1 MNDPELQDFVG
12 AHKPHDESEV
22 LNTPAFKR
30 ANTFFDFVELAT
42 FTILTILLISCFF
55 FRNTV
60 VDGHSMDNTL
70 HTGEHLI
77 ISDFMY
83 TPKNGDIVVFEV
95 PSDGN
100 KSYIK
105 RVIAT
110 AGQTVDIRAGVVY
123 IDGVALDESAY
134 EYYDSRNLPKEKI
147 NYHEFA
153 ETPIPEGYIF
163 VLGDHRND
171 SRDSRTLGLIDVRTV
186 LGRVILRVTPL
197 DSFGKVTDGNL
208 RN

>member
-1 MNDPELQDFVG
+1 MNDPELQEFVG

-22 LNTPAFKR
+22 LETPAFKR
-30 ANTFFDFVELAT
+30 ANAFFDFVELAT
-42 FTILTILLISCFF
+42 FTILAILLISCFF
-55 FRNTV
+55 FRHTV
-60 VDGHSMDNTL
+60 VNGHSMDNTL
-70 HTGEHLI
+70 HNGEHLI

-95 PSDGN
+95 PGDSN
-100 KSYIK
+100 RSYIK

-134 EYYDSRNLPKEKI
+134 EYYDSVHLPKERI
-147 NYHEFA
+147 NYHKYA
-153 ETPIPEGYIF
+153 DTPIPEGYIF

-171 SRDSRTLGLIDVRTV
+171 SSDSRVLGPIDIRTV
-186 LGRVILRVTPL
+186 LGRVIVRVTPL

-208 RN
+208 RK

>member
-1 MNDPELQDFVG
+1 MNDPELQEFVG
-12 AHKPHDESEV
+12 AHKPHDETEV
-22 LNTPAFKR
+22 LQSPAFKR
-30 ANTFFDFVELAT
+30 ANAFFDFVELAT
-42 FTILTILLISCFF
+42 FTILAILLISCFF
-55 FRNTV
+55 FRHTV
-60 VDGHSMDNTL
+60 VDGHSMDKTL
-70 HTGEHLI
+70 SNGEHLI

-123 IDGVALDESAY
+123 IDGVALVEDDY
-134 EYYDSRNLPKEKI
+134 VYFDPYGLKKEDI
-147 NYHEFA
+147 NYHVYA
-153 ETPIPEGYIF
+153 DTPIPEGYIF
-163 VLGDHRND
+163 VLGDHRNGSKD
-171 SRDSRTLGLIDVRTV
+171 SRSIGLIDVRTV

-197 DSFGKVTDGNL
+197 DSFGEIVDGNK
-208 RN
+208 R